1 MYFWAGYHFYL
12 DLKCFPLKVWRVHGY
27 NFTAN
32 VGDILWFFMIIS
44 EKLWYFVAQFQSKVE
59 TDTKRKQDVGHAE
72 KMAWLE
78 RYS

>member
-1 MYFWAGYHFYL
+1 M
-12 DLKCFPLKVWRVHGY
+12 
-27 NFTAN
+27 AN

-44 EKLWYFVAQFQSKVE
+44 QKLWYFVAQFQSKVE
-59 TDTKRKQDVGHAE
+59 KDTKRKQENLVGHAE